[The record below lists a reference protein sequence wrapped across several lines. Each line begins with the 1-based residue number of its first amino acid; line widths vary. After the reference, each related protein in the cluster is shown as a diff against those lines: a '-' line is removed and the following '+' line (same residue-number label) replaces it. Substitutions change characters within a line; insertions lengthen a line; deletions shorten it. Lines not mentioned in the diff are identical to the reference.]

1 MEDLFANP
9 IALGLILISSF
20 IGFWMFKSLPK
31 NDGSDK
37 PYIPNI
43 DDLPKESNSEDNFI
57 YRGPRGGWF
66 RINRNGRKSYDVKR
80 PD

>member
-1 MEDLFANP
+1 MDDLFAIS
-9 IALGLILISSF
+9 IAFVFALIPFLLFFGVAKLFSKI
-20 IGFWMFKSLPK
+20 
-31 NDGSDK
+31 DE
-37 PYIPNI
+37 IP
-43 DDLPKESNSEDNFI
+43 DPLDESNSEDNFI